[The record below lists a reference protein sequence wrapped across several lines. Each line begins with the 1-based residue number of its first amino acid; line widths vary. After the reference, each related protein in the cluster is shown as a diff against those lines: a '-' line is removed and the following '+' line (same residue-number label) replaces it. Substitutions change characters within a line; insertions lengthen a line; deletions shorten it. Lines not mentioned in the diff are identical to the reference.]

1 MLVSLERCNAVQAVS
16 IPSILQSGCVV
27 KVFVT
32 TDAVAVIARAVMLRA
47 FLHMMG
53 LGAERAGIGHRFLHA
68 RHFKH
73 PCGDV
78 KLLFSPPSGLALP
91 APIKPGA
98 GIVG

>member
-1 MLVSLERCNAVQAVS
+1 MLVTPRCNAVQAVRL
-16 IPSILQSGCVV
+16 PSILQSGLRV

-32 TDAVAVIARAVMLRA
+32 PDAVAVIARAVVLRA
-47 FLHMMG
+47 FLDMVG
-53 LGAERAGIGHRFLHA
+53 LRAERAGIGHRFLHA
-68 RHFKH
+68 GHFSH
-73 PCGDV
+73 PWADV